1 MTTPAIALD
10 ALYCKLGRFELGPIT
25 MTVPRGSVVALI
37 GPNGAGKTTLLD
49 LVMGLGRPKRGGI
62 QVVGLSQPRDA
73 VAIKVRVAYVNPDLN
88 FSTWGTV
95 GRALNFLRGFYPDW
109 SDDRCERLLQAFEIK
124 RGDKIA
130 ALSFGGRIKLALVAA
145 LARDA
150 ELLLL
155 DEPTVGLD
163 VAARRVLFHEI
174 LEVVKTENRT
184 VIISSH
190 QLDDLER
197 LADQCA
203 IIARGQ
209 LLTLAPMDGLLDRY
223 RQVDAVVPGRLPEM
237 AGVKLLA
244 RNGDRVRLLVDRQ
257 VCGEG
262 GLEAGGIQPVAEV
275 AMTLEDLFMALTSE
289 ALTPGAPEVV

>member
-1 MTTPAIALD
+1 MTSPAIALE
-10 ALYCKLGRFELGPIT
+10 ALYCKLGKFELGPVT

-73 VAIKVRVAYVNPDLN
+73 VAIKARVAYVNPDLN
-88 FSTWGTV
+88 FATWGTV
-95 GRALNFLRGFYPDW
+95 GRALNFVRGFYPDW
-109 SDDRCERLLQAFEIK
+109 DDTRCEHLLQAFEIK

-130 ALSFGGRIKLALVAA
+130 ALSFGGRIKLSLVAA
-145 LARDA
+145 MVRNA

-174 LEVVKTENRT
+174 LEVVKNENRT

-209 LLTLAPMDGLLDRY
+209 LLTLAPMDSLLDRY
-223 RQVDAVVPGRLPEM
+223 RQVDAVILGKLPAI
-237 AGVKLLA
+237 AGVKLMA
-244 RNGDRVRLLVDRQ
+244 RSGDRVRLLVDRQ

-262 GLEAGGIQPVAEV
+262 QLEASGVRPVAEV
-275 AMTLEDLFMALTSE
+275 AMTLEDLFVALTTD
-289 ALTPGAPEVV
+289 ALEVADVR